1 MAGPGLK
8 LSVTRFAPSP
18 TGRLHLGHGFSA
30 LTAWDAAQD
39 ELRNQRGRF
48 LLRIED
54 IDGGRSKPEFEAG
67 IIEDLIWL
75 GEGLANWGWEEPV
88 RRQSDHMEDY
98 AAALS
103 RLMEMGVLY
112 PCFCTRGDIRAE
124 IERAGAA
131 PHRGE
136 EGPIYPGLCRGIEK
150 TAAQDRIDA
159 GEAHALRLDVARA
172 CEITGPLTWRD
183 MEKGEV
189 MAEARLHGD
198 VVLARKDVKTSYHL
212 AVTVDDHIQGVNLVT
227 RGDDL
232 FVATHV
238 HRLLQALLGFDTPT
252 YFHHHLLTDKAGK
265 RLAKRDKSI
274 TLKELRDSG
283 RTPAEVRAMTGFKEG
298 GVVDES

>member
-30 LTAWDAAQD
+30 LTAWDAAG
-39 ELRNQRGRF
+39 NQNGRF

-67 IIEDLIWL
+67 IIEDLTWL
-75 GEGLANWGWEEPV
+75 GEGLTGWGWEEPV

-98 AAALS
+98 DAALL
-103 RLMEMGVLY
+103 RLKEMGVLY

-150 TAAQDRIDA
+150 AAAQDRIDA
-159 GEAHALRLDVARA
+159 SQPHALRLDVERA
-172 CEITGPLTWRD
+172 HEITGPLTWRD
-183 MEKGEV
+183 VEKGEV
-189 MAEARLHGD
+189 KAAAQLHGD

-212 AVTVDDHIQGVNLVT
+212 AVTVDDHLQGVNLVT

-232 FVATHV
+232 FAATHV

-252 YFHHHLLTDKAGK
+252 YFHHHLLTDEAGK
-265 RLAKRDKSI
+265 RLAKRDRSI
-274 TLKELRDSG
+274 TLKSLREAG
-283 RTPAEVRAMTGFKEG
+283 KTPAEVRAMTGFKRG
-298 GVVDES
+298 